1 MLRLIRRLL
10 FSLTLIVLSIGII
23 EIIVRGVFFF
33 RPPTPSPIIVSDNPN
48 LIYELN
54 PGHPQINPQ
63 GLRQGPIDSLTN
75 KFIIAV
81 IGDSHTYSVKVKRWQ
96 DSFPA
101 RLEDHLGTLRGRP
114 VKVLNFGVPG
124 YNMAQELEVLRS
136 KVLALHVDL
145 VILQYCINDEHIS
158 NYIQPENMWLNR
170 LIHRSVALPLLW
182 KGILYSQL
190 GRKYLQPRIE
200 AIAPDL
206 LLFEPGLVGA
216 PNWGDQDPA
225 HAVHPPRTKDRVPPR
240 YHAVIGRET
249 LERNVVTFG
258 SLAQSANLPLLATGF
273 IEERDRWLY
282 EKSGFQV
289 YSFFDMFRDQDM
301 RVFGYD
307 PQNTADHFSE
317 PGNEAIGNALADFI
331 RAKF

>member
-1 MLRLIRRLL
+1 MPRLIRYFL
-10 FSLTLIVLSIGII
+10 FSLALIVLSIGIV
-23 EIIVRGVFFF
+23 EIIARGLYFF
-33 RPPTPSPIIVSDNPN
+33 RPPSPSPVIVSENPN

-54 PGHPQINPQ
+54 PSRPQINSQ
-63 GLRQGPIDSLTN
+63 GLRQGPIGSLTN
-75 KFIIAV
+75 KFVIAV
-81 IGDSHTYSVKVKRWQ
+81 IGDLHTYSVKAKQWQ

-101 RLEDHLGTLRGRP
+101 RLEHHLVALRGRP

-124 YNMAQELEVLRS
+124 YNMAQELEVLRT
-136 KVLALHVDL
+136 KVLPLRVDL
-145 VILQYCINDEHIS
+145 IILQYCINDEHIS

-182 KGILYSQL
+182 KGLLYSQL

-200 AIAPDL
+200 VIAPDL

-216 PNWGDQDPA
+216 PNWGDEDPA
-225 HAVHPPRTKDRVPPR
+225 HSGHPPRTKDRVPPR
-240 YHAVIGRET
+240 YHAFIGREN
-249 LERNVVTFG
+249 LERNVLTFG
-258 SLAQSANLPLLATGF
+258 SLAQSASLPLLATGF

-289 YSFFDMFRDQDM
+289 YSFFDIFGDQDM

-307 PQNTADHFSE
+307 RQNTADHFSE
-317 PGNEAIGNALADFI
+317 LGNEVIGNALADFI
-331 RAKF
+331 RVKF